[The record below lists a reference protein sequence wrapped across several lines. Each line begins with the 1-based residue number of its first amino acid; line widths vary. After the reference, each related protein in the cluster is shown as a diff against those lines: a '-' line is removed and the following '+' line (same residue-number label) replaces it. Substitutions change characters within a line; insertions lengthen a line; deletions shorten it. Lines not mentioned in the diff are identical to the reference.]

1 MNLQDISINKVVLIG
16 RLSRDP
22 ELRHTANGTA
32 ICQLRVVTT
41 ESYVNREGDPGESR
55 ASHTVVVWGKKG
67 EDMANRARTNTRVFV
82 EGRIQNRSYENQ
94 QGETRWVTEINAR
107 TAFTLE
113 DEGNYGQPAP
123 SGGYGQQ
130 QSSGYGQQQQGG
142 GYAQQQG
149 GGYGQQQGGGY
160 GQQQGGYTQPSPGAP
175 PPQSPPPVQQPP
187 PAQPPSGPSTST
199 DASPSTTIV
208 PEDDLPF

>member
-22 ELRHTANGTA
+22 ELRHTNSGTA

-55 ASHTVVVWGKKG
+55 ASHTVVVWGKRG

-82 EGRIQNRSYENQ
+82 EGRIQNRSYETQ

-107 TAFTLE
+107 TVLPLE
-113 DEGNYGQPAP
+113 EDGNYGQPAP
-123 SGGYGQQ
+123 SG
-130 QSSGYGQQQQGG
+130 
-142 GYAQQQG
+142 A
-149 GGYGQQQGGGY
+149 YGQQQGGGY
-160 GQQQGGYTQPSPGAP
+160 GQQQGAGYGQQQGGYAQPSMGGAP
-175 PPQSPPPVQQPP
+175 QPPPAPVQQPP
-187 PAQPPSGPSTST
+187 PAQPPSGSPTST
-199 DASPSTTIV
+199 GGSPSTTIV

>member
-22 ELRHTANGTA
+22 ELRHLGSGTA
-32 ICQLRVVTT
+32 ICTLRVVTT

-94 QGETRWVTEINAR
+94 QGETKWVTEINAR

-123 SGGYGQQ
+123 SAGYSQQQSGGYG
-130 QSSGYGQQQQGG
+130 
-142 GYAQQQG
+142 QQQG
-149 GGYGQQQGGGY
+149 GGYGQQQQGGGY

-175 PPQSPPPVQQPP
+175 PHQSPPPVQQPP
-187 PAQPPSGPSTST
+187 PAQPPSGSPTS
-199 DASPSTTIV
+199 AGGSPSTTIV

>member
-22 ELRHTANGTA
+22 ELRHTNSGTA

-55 ASHTVVVWGKKG
+55 ASHTVVVWGKRG
-67 EDMANRARTNTRVFV
+67 EDIANRARTNTRVFV

-107 TAFTLE
+107 TVFPME
-113 DEGNYGQPAP
+113 EEGNYGQPAP
-123 SGGYGQQ
+123 SGAYGQQ
-130 QSSGYGQQQQGG
+130 PGGGHGQQ
-142 GYAQQQG
+142 
-149 GGYGQQQGGGY
+149 GGYGQ
-160 GQQQGGYTQPSPGAP
+160 PSMGGAP
-175 PPQSPPPVQQPP
+175 PTPAPAQQPP
-187 PAQPPSGPSTST
+187 PAQPPSGSPTST
-199 DASPSTTIV
+199 GGSPSTTIV

>member
-22 ELRHTANGTA
+22 ELRHTNSGTA

-55 ASHTVVVWGKKG
+55 ASHTVVVWGKRG

-107 TAFTLE
+107 TVFPLE
-113 DEGNYGQPAP
+113 EEGNYGQPAP
-123 SGGYGQQ
+123 SG
-130 QSSGYGQQQQGG
+130 
-142 GYAQQQG
+142 A
-149 GGYGQQQGGGY
+149 YGQQQGGGIRSATRW
-160 GQQQGGYTQPSPGAP
+160 GIRPAARWVYTTPNGRS
-175 PPQSPPPVQQPP
+175 
-187 PAQPPSGPSTST
+187 
-199 DASPSTTIV
+199 STTTACSRTTTPSRTTTKWI
-208 PEDDLPF
+208 PHINRRFAFNDYCPRG